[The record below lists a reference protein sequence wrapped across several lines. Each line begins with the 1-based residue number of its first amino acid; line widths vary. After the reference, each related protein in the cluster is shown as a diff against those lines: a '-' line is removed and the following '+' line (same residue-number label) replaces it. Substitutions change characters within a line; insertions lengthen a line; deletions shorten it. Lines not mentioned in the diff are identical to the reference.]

1 MATVAAPLPAVVAA
15 FTVGSR
21 APRAIGGL
29 GAAAAGLGFL
39 GAVAL
44 TVAATR
50 GEPVDAALGPVPLT
64 ADRLAVVLLLLVC
77 GVSAVAQAYA
87 VRYLSGDP
95 RAAWFTGGA
104 GLLTFASAGLVTVD
118 TLFGLAFFWTMAG
131 AALCLLLATYWHLPP
146 ARDGVRRTVRAFVVG
161 DLALWTAV
169 VVATATWGRI
179 DLRAVEP
186 GQFSGAA
193 VSVVAILV
201 VVAALSRSAQIP
213 FHRWLPATLA
223 APTPVSALLH
233 AGVVNAGGILLIR
246 LATLTADDA
255 ARVLTIV
262 AGAATMAYGG
272 VIMLVKPDVK
282 GALVNSTSA
291 QMGFMILTCGL
302 GLWAAAVIHLVA
314 HGFYKATLFLSSGS
328 AVAAARRHGLAPP
341 ARRLSRVG
349 QAGAAV
355 TAVALTA
362 LALAVALAVVPLP
375 AGDHA
380 AEQALL
386 IFAVVTGTA
395 AMWGWLQRRPGLA
408 GALSGAAFLIPA
420 AVAYVAVINTL
431 SGFLTPALP
440 PSTLGLPAVW
450 IVTSA
455 VLITLGALGLTRWAP
470 AADQL
475 HRTLYVNALGAGHTS
490 VQHRVPADPT
500 SAPRTPSPLVTADT
514 AGDTAGD
521 TTADA
526 TADSVAI
533 EARRAQLRTAVT
545 LAARVVPTHYPL
557 ETFIAVNP
565 LAGLEGLPFEQA
577 LRRAGDLYGMP
588 GTLGEPAF
596 RQLYAQGRITDADLD
611 GALMRRYP
619 NLAAERDLRVGEA
632 TISALELL
640 RADLLHGTGA
650 PAPTRRFRTRSEER
664 APEVAEAVDA
674 QTSKWCAA
682 FFGGAAWPMPDREDG
697 FYAAWRGLAAR
708 DRSVSR
714 AVRADLCR
722 AAARP
727 DDAVAEAL
735 NRLGVDDEARIPY
748 LHAHLTRMPGWAA
761 HVQWCSGRDGG
772 VDVLAYLAMRLTY
785 EAAMLAHHRG
795 GGHTRAEVPVEL
807 APARQRAARLIDDI
821 GLAADGEDELVAVA
835 RVLTVLPS
843 TARETLWQN
852 AFEAHY
858 RDRLLADLS
867 IPRPATTGEV
877 HTQLVSCIDTR
888 SEGLRRHLEALSGYE
903 TLGFAGFFAV
913 AIRYTDILRG
923 ASSDLCPVLIAPN
936 HDITET
942 AVPDADGAAARQVA
956 GATRMAGAESAFHSA
971 KEALAAPFTLAEAA
985 GWAAA
990 PLSAAKTLTPAIS
1003 AGIRRRLRDALAPEA
1018 PTQID
1023 LAAMPHNEQVLFAEV
1038 ALTTMGLTT
1047 GFGRLVVLCAHGST
1061 TENNPYQASLDCGAC
1076 GGQGG
1081 APNAR
1086 TAAAILNRAQVRA
1099 GLRSVGIDI
1108 PAETLFVAAQ
1118 HDTAVDRVTILDR
1131 HLVPADHRADLQRL
1145 DRDLA
1150 TAGARLA
1157 TERCTVLPGAT
1168 GRLSAARAAR
1178 HVSTRSSD
1186 WAQVYPEWGLAGNAA
1201 FIVAP
1206 RDVTAGIDL
1215 KRRTFLHS
1223 YVSEVDID
1231 GSALET
1237 ILTAPLVVAQWI
1249 NCQYYFSTVAPEVF
1263 GAGTKTIHNVVGS
1276 VGVIAGHTGDLQL
1289 GLPWQSVS
1297 DGMRLLHEPQRLL
1310 AVVQAPLE
1318 RIDEIVE
1325 RNPILQQ
1332 LFGNDWV
1339 ALTARENAEE
1349 PWQRWTRSG
1358 WCPWADSSEHVHP
1371 SYDKEMVP

>member
-1 MATVAAPLPAVVAA
+1 MTTDTQAVD
-15 FTVGSR
+15 TQ
-21 APRAIGGL
+21 
-29 GAAAAGLGFL
+29 AAG
-39 GAVAL
+39 
-44 TVAATR
+44 TSAT
-50 GEPVDAALGPVPLT
+50 GP
-64 ADRLAVVLLLLVC
+64 
-77 GVSAVAQAYA
+77 SATDTQA
-87 VRYLSGDP
+87 
-95 RAAWFTGGA
+95 
-104 GLLTFASAGLVTVD
+104 VD
-118 TLFGLAFFWTMAG
+118 T
-131 AALCLLLATYWHLPP
+131 
-146 ARDGVRRTVRAFVVG
+146 
-161 DLALWTAV
+161 
-169 VVATATWGRI
+169 
-179 DLRAVEP
+179 
-186 GQFSGAA
+186 
-193 VSVVAILV
+193 
-201 VVAALSRSAQIP
+201 
-213 FHRWLPATLA
+213 
-223 APTPVSALLH
+223 
-233 AGVVNAGGILLIR
+233 
-246 LATLTADDA
+246 
-255 ARVLTIV
+255 
-262 AGAATMAYGG
+262 
-272 VIMLVKPDVK
+272 
-282 GALVNSTSA
+282 
-291 QMGFMILTCGL
+291 
-302 GLWAAAVIHLVA
+302 
-314 HGFYKATLFLSSGS
+314 
-328 AVAAARRHGLAPP
+328 
-341 ARRLSRVG
+341 
-349 QAGAAV
+349 
-355 TAVALTA
+355 
-362 LALAVALAVVPLP
+362 
-375 AGDHA
+375 
-380 AEQALL
+380 
-386 IFAVVTGTA
+386 
-395 AMWGWLQRRPGLA
+395 
-408 GALSGAAFLIPA
+408 
-420 AVAYVAVINTL
+420 
-431 SGFLTPALP
+431 
-440 PSTLGLPAVW
+440 
-450 IVTSA
+450 
-455 VLITLGALGLTRWAP
+455 
-470 AADQL
+470 
-475 HRTLYVNALGAGHTS
+475 
-490 VQHRVPADPT
+490 
-500 SAPRTPSPLVTADT
+500 
-514 AGDTAGD
+514 
-521 TTADA
+521 
-526 TADSVAI
+526 
-533 EARRAQLRTAVT
+533 RRAQLRTAVT

-596 RQLYAQGRITDADLD
+596 RRLHAEGRITDADLD

-619 NLAAERDLRVGEA
+619 ILAEERDLRVGDVA
-632 TISALELL
+632 ISALDLL
-640 RADLLHGTGA
+640 RADLLHGIAA
-650 PAPTRRFRTRSEER
+650 PAPTRRFITRSEEQ

-674 QTSKWCAA
+674 QTSKWCSA
-682 FFGGAAWPMPDREDG
+682 FFGGAAWPMPGREDG
-697 FYAAWRGLAAR
+697 FYTAWRRLAAS

-714 AVRADLCR
+714 AVRADLRR
-722 AAARP
+722 AAPRP

-748 LHAHLTRMPGWAA
+748 LQAHLTRMPGWAA
-761 HVQWCSGRDGG
+761 HVQWRSGRDGG
-772 VDVLAYLAMRLTY
+772 IDVLAYLAMRLTY

-795 GGHTRAEVPVEL
+795 RRSAVAGAPAEL
-807 APARQRAARLIDDI
+807 APARLRAARLLDDI
-821 GLAADGEDELVAVA
+821 GLVPAGEDELVAVA

-858 RDRLLADLS
+858 RDRLLAELETQ
-867 IPRPATTGEV
+867 RPAPGGPV

-888 SEGLRRHLEALSGYE
+888 SEGLRRHLEALGGYE

-913 AIRYTDILRG
+913 AIRYTDIVGG

-936 HDITET
+936 HDVTET
-942 AVPDADGAAARQVA
+942 PFVNADGAAARRVA
-956 GATRMAGAESAFHSA
+956 GVTRMAGAESAFHSA
-971 KEALAAPFTLAEAA
+971 KESLAAPFTLAEAA

-1003 AGIRRRLRDALAPEA
+1003 AGIRRRLRDALAPQA

-1038 ALTTMGLTT
+1038 ALTTMGLTK

-1086 TAAAILNRAQVRA
+1086 TAVAILNRPQVRA

-1108 PAETLFVAAQ
+1108 PAKTLFVAAQ
-1118 HDTAVDRVTILDR
+1118 HDTAIDRVTILDR
-1131 HLVPADHRADLQRL
+1131 HLVPAGYLEDLQRL

-1150 TAGARLA
+1150 TAGAQLA
-1157 TERCTVLPGAT
+1157 AERCTVLPGVT
-1168 GRLSAARAAR
+1168 RTLSAARAAR

-1215 KRRTFLHS
+1215 QRRTFLHS
-1223 YVSEVDID
+1223 YVAEVDTD

-1297 DGMRLLHEPQRLL
+1297 DGERLLHEPQRLL
-1310 AVVQAPLE
+1310 AVVQAPLQ

-1339 ALTARENAEE
+1339 ALAARENAEA
-1349 PWQRWTRSG
+1349 PWQRWTRAG
-1358 WCPWADSSEHVHP
+1358 WRPWAESSEHVHP